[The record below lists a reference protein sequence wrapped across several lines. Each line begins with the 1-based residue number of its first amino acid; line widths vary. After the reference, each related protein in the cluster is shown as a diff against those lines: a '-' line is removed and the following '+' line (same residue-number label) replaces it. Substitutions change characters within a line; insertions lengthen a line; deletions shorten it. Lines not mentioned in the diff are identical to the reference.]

1 MSISAKDVKELREV
15 TGAGM
20 MDCKKALSECGGDKE
35 KAIDFLRTKG
45 LAAAAKKQ
53 SRVAAEGLIG
63 SFVNGGKNGCLVEVN
78 CETDFVAKND
88 DFKNFVHQISEF
100 VSTNNF
106 NNNDELLAADFNGQ
120 SVSDLISELTLK
132 IGEKIAFRRFF
143 KFDAGN
149 SEFVGSYIHTGKIG
163 VLVKV
168 AFEGN
173 AEGNADFQNAVKD
186 VCMHIAA
193 SDTKF
198 INAEDMDQNYVDK
211 EAEIYAAQL
220 KEQGKP
226 ENMIPNIVKGKINKL
241 ASEVCLLKQKF
252 VKNPDQSVEQFL
264 NEFTKSSDIKI
275 NVLGFEKYTL
285 GEGIEKREDNLADE
299 VAKMTGGN

>member
-1 MSISAKDVKELREV
+1 
-15 TGAGM
+15 
-20 MDCKKALSECGGDKE
+20 
-35 KAIDFLRTKG
+35 
-45 LAAAAKKQ
+45 
-53 SRVAAEGLIG
+53 
-63 SFVNGGKNGCLVEVN
+63 
-78 CETDFVAKND
+78 
-88 DFKNFVHQISEF
+88 
-100 VSTNNF
+100 
-106 NNNDELLAADFNGQ
+106 
-120 SVSDLISELTLK
+120 
-132 IGEKIAFRRFF
+132 
-143 KFDAGN
+143 
-149 SEFVGSYIHTGKIG
+149 
-163 VLVKV
+163 
-168 AFEGN
+168 
-173 AEGNADFQNAVKD
+173 
-186 VCMHIAA
+186 
-193 SDTKF
+193 
-198 INAEDMDQNYVDK
+198 MDQNYVDK